1 MNLLL
6 LNEPCLILIVAGEF
20 ICTSL
25 EVVHL
30 FLVAF
35 QASRESRVRLC
46 SLEIAALLHLSLAL
60 ILTVGAGLI
69 GAPVLAWALTS
80 SRSFGM
86 LWLNAALALTTVA
99 LALHTRR
106 PDFLIDALFMGLCTP
121 ILITA
126 LGIYWNAVAVVDIA
140 WFLFRGLSG
149 ISRDLVRRSEGL
161 SELSCAEAL
170 MGMPMGL
177 LIIGPTGGSSFMN
190 VKMRE
195 CLSALELPC
204 DLGDQSLLWTHLS
217 TLGRDLPTEATSLG
231 APEALLEGGDR
242 LLVDLPNNR
251 TWLFAH
257 DTTGGHR
264 RLNRIV
270 CLDVSDATRANAEL
284 SKTNR
289 ELEIAADELRAH
301 LADLGRAAETSVYL
315 RMRSRVHDVVGQRLS
330 ILHRY
335 LEMDMTDPESVAE
348 LERLLSSV
356 MVDLRRGEGADAK
369 TELEAII
376 NAFALAGITIEIHG
390 DLPEGRIGMAF
401 AHVVR
406 EACTNSCRHAHAKRV
421 FVTMS
426 AIEGEREQLII
437 TDDGTAPSA
446 TIVER
451 GGVTG
456 MRREIE
462 ALGGIVKI
470 EPRPTFTI
478 RVEVP
483 VKGASD
489 D

>member
-1 MNLLL
+1 MTSLLL
-6 LNEPCLILIVAGEF
+6 LNEPCLVLIVAGEF

-35 QASRESRVRLC
+35 QASRESRGRLC
-46 SLEIAALLHLSLAL
+46 CLETAALLHLSLAL

-69 GAPVLAWALTS
+69 GAPILAWALAS
-80 SRSFGM
+80 FRSFGA
-86 LWLNAALALTTVA
+86 LWLNAALALMTA
-99 LALHTRR
+99 MLALRSGR
-106 PDFLIDALFMGLCTP
+106 PDFLIDALFMGFCTP
-121 ILITA
+121 PAITA
-126 LGIYWNAVAVVDIA
+126 LGIYWNAIALIDIT

-190 VKMRE
+190 TKMRE
-195 CLSALELPC
+195 CLSSLELPC
-204 DLGDQSLLWTHLS
+204 DLGDQTLLWSHLS
-217 TLGRDLPTEATSLG
+217 TLGRDLPTEASSLD
-231 APEALLEGGDR
+231 APEALLESGDR
-242 LLVDLPNNR
+242 LLVDLPNGR

-264 RLNRIV
+264 HLNRIV
-270 CLDVSDATRANAEL
+270 CLDVTDATRANAEL
-284 SKTNR
+284 SRTNR
-289 ELEIAADELRAH
+289 ELEIAAGELRAH
-301 LADLGRAAETSVYL
+301 LADLGRAAETSAYL

-335 LEMDMTDPESVAE
+335 LEMDMTDPDSVAE
-348 LERLLSSV
+348 LGRLLSSV
-356 MVDLRRGEGADAK
+356 MVDLRRGEDADAK
-369 TELEAII
+369 TELEAIV

-390 DLPEGRIGMAF
+390 DLPEGRIGIAF
-401 AHVVR
+401 ARIIR

-421 FVTMS
+421 FVTL
-426 AIEGEREQLII
+426 ADVEDRHKQLTV
-437 TDDGTAPSA
+437 TDDGAAPSDA
-446 TIVER
+446 MVER
-451 GGVTG
+451 GGITG

-462 ALGGIVKI
+462 SLGGIVKI

-478 RVEVP
+478 RAEVP
-483 VKGASD
+483 VKGASR
-489 D
+489 